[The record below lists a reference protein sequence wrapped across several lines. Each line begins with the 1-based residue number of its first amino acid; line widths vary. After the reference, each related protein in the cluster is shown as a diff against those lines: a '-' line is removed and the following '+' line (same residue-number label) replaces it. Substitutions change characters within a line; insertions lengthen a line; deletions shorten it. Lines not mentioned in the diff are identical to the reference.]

1 MKPMMDGRTKL
12 LALVVIIVIILGVVG
27 CSVMM
32 YMGPFIY
39 GDRYYGKGQQRYG
52 GIPNG
57 TLLMYKLNLNG
68 YEPQL
73 EAGFSEVR
81 VFFRPYCGAQGSAQ
95 ANKSQALMGRSYITI
110 DQGNNTT
117 KVLFMTQQ
125 YVDSGYNSNN
135 ISEVLKCAMEKT
147 KTLFTTEIG
156 LTFQADNMSKEKYFM
171 PGFEAALLVPAMVV
185 ISLIWR
191 RRMMAQK
198 E

>member
-68 YEPQL
+68 YEPQI
-73 EAGFSEVR
+73 EAGYSEANVI
-81 VFFRPYCGAQGSAQ
+81 FRPYCGAQGSAQ
-95 ANKSQALMGRSYITI
+95 ANKSQALMGKSYITF
-110 DQGNNTT
+110 DHGNNTT
-117 KVLFMTQQ
+117 TVLLMTLT
-125 YVDSGYNSNN
+125 YVDSSYKSQN
-135 ISEVLKCAMEKT
+135 ISETLKCAMEKT

-156 LTFQADNMSKEKYFM
+156 LTFQADNMSKEKHFI
-171 PGFEAALLVPAMVV
+171 PGFEAALMVPAMVV
-185 ISLIWR
+185 ISIIWR
-191 RRMMAQK
+191 RRMKAQK
-198 E
+198 